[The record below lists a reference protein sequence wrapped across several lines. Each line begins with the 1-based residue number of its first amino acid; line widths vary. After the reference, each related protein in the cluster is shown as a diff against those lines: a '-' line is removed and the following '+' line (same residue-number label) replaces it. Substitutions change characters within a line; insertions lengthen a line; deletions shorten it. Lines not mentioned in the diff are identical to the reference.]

1 MADPAGPHPPLCLIV
16 LDGGYDRIHYALVLA
31 SAAAAID
38 RPVTLFFSGR
48 ALVALTP
55 GGWRRLERDPKVQ
68 DAYLG
73 SRNLATFETL
83 LDACR
88 DLGVRFVACE
98 MGLRAMDIGA
108 DDLAPELAVEIAGAV
123 TALNAAAGGQMTVL

>member
-1 MADPAGPHPPLCLIV
+1 MAESKQARPPLCLVV
-16 LDGGYDRIHYALVLA
+16 LDGGYDRVHYALVLA

-38 RPVTLFFSGR
+38 RPVTLFFTGR

-68 DAYLG
+68 DAYLAD
-73 SRNLATFETL
+73 RNLATFETL
-83 LDACR
+83 LEACR

-98 MGLRAMDIGA
+98 LGLRAMDLSA
-108 DDLAPELAVEIAGAV
+108 EELAPDLAVEIAGAV
-123 TALNAAAGGQMTVL
+123 TALAAAEGGQMTVL